1 MSEKNWNETVTYEF
15 KMHNCLKLHPTK
27 CFVFVFVKSLQNEF
41 SYLNQQQA
49 KPGSKKAAFNAN
61 QLSK

>member
-1 MSEKNWNETVTYEF
+1 
-15 KMHNCLKLHPTK
+15 MHNCLKLHPTK